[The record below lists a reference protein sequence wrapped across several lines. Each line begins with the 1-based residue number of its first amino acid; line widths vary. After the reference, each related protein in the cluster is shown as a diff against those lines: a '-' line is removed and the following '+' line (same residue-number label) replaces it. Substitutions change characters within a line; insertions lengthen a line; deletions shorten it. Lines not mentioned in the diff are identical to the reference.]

1 MSAQLLETSS
11 VPPSRPF
18 VRTRL
23 VWIYYAL
30 VGLGCYIMSALGPV
44 MPFLRTELS
53 MNYRLVGLHFSAFA
67 MGSVFAGTVG
77 DKLVQK
83 IGRVQSLWFS
93 VGGTICGLLSLIC
106 ALHPAFSIL
115 GILACGFCGSM
126 TYQTL
131 ATVISEQF
139 GENRTLAF
147 MEAEVVA
154 MLVGGAAPFAVS
166 LCVTARLG
174 WRAAFVALMLFYI
187 ATVPSLKQFGP
198 AKETTIKKENVAGK
212 LPLSYWSYA
221 LVVFLSVAAE
231 WSTAF
236 WSADYLAY
244 RLAITKAA
252 AAAAVGAF
260 FIGMVCGRFS
270 GSRLIRWYTASR
282 LLAISGFISVTG
294 FLLFWLGTT
303 SIVNITGLFLTG
315 LGIANMYPLSFAA
328 AVAAA
333 ENQSSKAIA
342 RVSLVCGGALLAM
355 PVGLSLIADRAGLF
369 NAYYVVAFDLL
380 LCLGTIFWAGAISRR
395 DKVALNK

>member
-1 MSAQLLETSS
+1 MSAQLLKTKSI
-11 VPPSRPF
+11 PPSGQF
-18 VRTRL
+18 VRTHL
-23 VWIYYAL
+23 IWIYYAL

-67 MGSVFAGTVG
+67 MGSVLAGTIG
-77 DKLVQK
+77 DKIVHKL
-83 IGRVQSLWFS
+83 GRVQSLWFS
-93 VGGTICGLLSLIC
+93 VGGTICGLLSFIC
-106 ALHPAFSIL
+106 AVHPAFTIL

-131 ATVISEQF
+131 ATVISEQL

-166 LCVTARLG
+166 ASVSAKFG
-174 WRAAFVALMLFYI
+174 WRAAFVVLILFYM
-187 ATVPSLKQFGP
+187 ATFPSLKKFGP
-198 AKETTIKKENVAGK
+198 AKEATVKKESVEGK
-212 LPLSYWSYA
+212 LPLAYWSYA
-221 LVVFLSVAAE
+221 LVIFLSVAAE

-236 WSADYLAY
+236 WSADYLTY
-244 RLAITKAA
+244 KLAISKAA

-260 FIGMVCGRFS
+260 FVGMVCGRFS
-270 GSRLIRWYTASR
+270 GSRLVRWHTATR
-282 LLAISGFISVTG
+282 LLAISGFISVVG
-294 FLLFWLGTT
+294 FLLFWLGNT

-333 ENQSSKAIA
+333 QDQASKAIA
-342 RVSLVCGGALLAM
+342 RVSLTCGGALLVM
-355 PVGLSLIADRAGLF
+355 PIGLSFIADRAGLF

-380 LCLGTIFWAGAISRR
+380 ICLGTIFWAGAISRR
-395 DKVALNK
+395 GKVALEK